1 MGNKSGGGCTVKLT
15 FIILGVVVA
24 IVTVATVGVGSVL
37 ETKQDSLHRVA
48 VELLASNVFPAGS
61 GETGYKADCLIALD
75 ENANSIGF
83 RCRVPPG
90 LSGMTALHI
99 RGPIAR
105 NSATWSGPIAGV
117 LCGATL
123 VGPSTSCVNAP
134 LGEFS
139 GTVQYEISNNAAV
152 VDLRPLLHEIRKNPD
167 LFYLEMLTN
176 AKPTSPGALRG
187 SLSNFAGWQ

>member
-1 MGNKSGGGCTVKLT
+1 MAKSSGCTLKLT
-15 FIILGVVVA
+15 FIILGVIVA
-24 IVTVATVGVGSVL
+24 LVTVAVVGLGTIL
-37 ETKQDSLHRVA
+37 ATNKDSLHRVA
-48 VELLASNVFPAGS
+48 VELLASNVFPLGAG
-61 GETGYKADCLIALD
+61 EANYRALCLIALD
-75 ENANSIGF
+75 ENTNSIGF

-90 LSGMTALHI
+90 LSGMTALHV
-99 RGPIAR
+99 RGPVAR
-105 NSATWSGPIAGV
+105 NSPTWSGDLAGV

-139 GTVQYEISNNAAV
+139 GSVQFEISNNAAV
-152 VDLRPLLHEIRKNPD
+152 VDVRPLLHEIRRNPD
-167 LFYLEMLTN
+167 LFYLELLTH

>member
-1 MGNKSGGGCTVKLT
+1 MAKSSGCTLKLT
-15 FIILGVVVA
+15 FIILGVIVA
-24 IVTVATVGVGSVL
+24 LVTVAVVGLGTIL
-37 ETKQDSLHRVA
+37 ATNKDSLHRVA
-48 VELLASNVFPAGS
+48 VELLASNVFPSGAG
-61 GETGYKADCLIALD
+61 EANYRALCLIALD
-75 ENANSIGF
+75 ENTNSIGF

-90 LSGMTALHI
+90 LSGMTALHV
-99 RGPIAR
+99 RGPVSR
-105 NSATWSGPIAGV
+105 NSATWSGDLAGV

-139 GTVQYEISNNAAV
+139 GSVQMEISNNAAV
-152 VDLRPLLHEIRKNPD
+152 VDVRPLLHEIRKNPD
-167 LFYLEMLTN
+167 LFYLELLTH